1 MIRVLLDENLPRRLK
16 WSLDTTVVAEALTVP
31 ERGWGG
37 IKNGPLLA
45 LAASEFDV
53 LLTMD
58 RGIVYQQ
65 NLAGVDL
72 CLVVLS
78 AVSNDLDD
86 LLPLVPELNEAL
98 ARVAPGRVL
107 RVGA

>member
-16 WSLDTTVVAEALTVP
+16 WSLEAEALTVP

-37 IKNGPLLA
+37 IKNGTLLR
-45 LAASEFDV
+45 LAAAEFDV

-58 RGIVYQQ
+58 RGIKHQQ
-65 NLAGVDL
+65 NLGGIDL

-78 AVSNDLDD
+78 AVSNDIDD
-86 LLPLVPELNEAL
+86 LLPLVPGINAVLLEARPGL
-98 ARVAPGRVL
+98 VLTVA
-107 RVGA
+107 A